1 MQDEAIGGD
10 NMICWC
16 RGTLHLLCYHRK
28 QENQEDEEVI
38 CTPDI
43 NEDIM
48 DITNIFDS
56 TEVPS
61 VYLADIASLTNMTI
75 SNINNITNEVAKEM
89 HIHEN
94 ICEDPEDPTDPTKTQ
109 HLVLHPHEAVKI
121 QEPKNQEFVTSVFNP
136 NQRENR
142 RNDTPTSH
150 LDSYPVN
157 SHNKGTGVSTKR
169 DDIHMEVTPV
179 ASGPKVDPR

>member
-1 MQDEAIGGD
+1 
-10 NMICWC
+10 
-16 RGTLHLLCYHRK
+16 
-28 QENQEDEEVI
+28 
-38 CTPDI
+38 
-43 NEDIM
+43 M
-48 DITNIFDS
+48 DITDIFDS
-56 TEVPS
+56 TDVPS

-94 ICEDPEDPTDPTKTQ
+94 IHEDPEDPTDPTKTQ

-157 SHNKGTGVSTKR
+157 SHNKGTRVSTKF
-169 DDIHMEVTPV
+169 DDIHTEVTPV
-179 ASGPKVDPR
+179 AKVDPR